1 MVYILKY
8 LLCSLLP
15 ASFSISC
22 CAALFFPG
30 ILTPSGKFLSRS
42 RVRIFLCFMIS
53 TAFAIVV
60 KYFYQSFGTWVLQL
74 ALVLWVILLFTDTL
88 KRKLSAFLIYIS
100 IMMISESISGSLILS
115 LYALLHG
122 EAAYNIYYTLSTT
135 WEILLM
141 TTLTFLIAL
150 LIISKVVPLLKK
162 YSHSIHLTTLAELVF
177 PAQVSSLI
185 TRLILYKENS
195 PWYGWLI
202 FLYWL
207 IEFLCYFIVL
217 RAFRNIYAREK
228 EHELLVQQMD
238 FTRKQMEFSQ
248 EMEKEYRSVRKWNHD
263 MENHLFSLNYLI
275 NTKKYDEAEKYL
287 ESLLSDLPPE
297 KRNL

>member
-42 RVRIFLCFMIS
+42 RIRIFLCFMIS
-53 TAFAIVV
+53 TAFAVVV
-60 KYFYQSFGTWVLQL
+60 KYFYQNFGTWVLQL

-122 EAAYNIYYTLSTT
+122 EAAYNIYHTLSTT
-135 WEILLM
+135 WELLLM

-150 LIISKVVPLLKK
+150 LIISKV
-162 YSHSIHLTTLAELVF
+162 
-177 PAQVSSLI
+177 
-185 TRLILYKENS
+185 S
-195 PWYGWLI
+195 P
-202 FLYWL
+202 
-207 IEFLCYFIVL
+207 
-217 RAFRNIYAREK
+217 
-228 EHELLVQQMD
+228 
-238 FTRKQMEFSQ
+238 
-248 EMEKEYRSVRKWNHD
+248 
-263 MENHLFSLNYLI
+263 
-275 NTKKYDEAEKYL
+275 AEKV
-287 ESLLSDLPPE
+287 LSQHPSDYPCGAGLSCTGFISYYRIDPV
-297 KRNL
+297 

>member
-1 MVYILKY
+1 MGNPPYDN
-8 LLCSLLP
+8 SDLP
-15 ASFSISC
+15 YCITDHLEGSSPAEKVLSQH
-22 CAALFFPG
+22 
-30 ILTPSGKFLSRS
+30 PS
-42 RVRIFLCFMIS
+42 
-53 TAFAIVV
+53 
-60 KYFYQSFGTWVLQL
+60 
-74 ALVLWVILLFTDTL
+74 D
-88 KRKLSAFLIYIS
+88 
-100 IMMISESISGSLILS
+100 
-115 LYALLHG
+115 H
-122 EAAYNIYYTLSTT
+122 
-135 WEILLM
+135 
-141 TTLTFLIAL
+141 
-150 LIISKVVPLLKK
+150 P
-162 YSHSIHLTTLAELVF
+162 AELVF

-185 TRLILYKENS
+185 TGLILYKENS

-287 ESLLSDLPPE
+287 ESLLSDLPQE

>member
-1 MVYILKY
+1 
-8 LLCSLLP
+8 
-15 ASFSISC
+15 
-22 CAALFFPG
+22 
-30 ILTPSGKFLSRS
+30 
-42 RVRIFLCFMIS
+42 
-53 TAFAIVV
+53 
-60 KYFYQSFGTWVLQL
+60 
-74 ALVLWVILLFTDTL
+74 
-88 KRKLSAFLIYIS
+88 
-100 IMMISESISGSLILS
+100 MISESISGSLILS

-185 TRLILYKENS
+185 TGLILYKENS

-287 ESLLSDLPPE
+287 DSLLSDLPPE

>member
-1 MVYILKY
+1 
-8 LLCSLLP
+8 
-15 ASFSISC
+15 
-22 CAALFFPG
+22 
-30 ILTPSGKFLSRS
+30 
-42 RVRIFLCFMIS
+42 MIS

-60 KYFYQSFGTWVLQL
+60 KYFYQNFGTWVLQL

-141 TTLTFLIAL
+141 TTLTFLITL

-185 TRLILYKENS
+185 TGLILYKENS

>member
-22 CAALFFPG
+22 CAALFFPD

-42 RVRIFLCFMIS
+42 RIRIFLCFMIS

-60 KYFYQSFGTWVLQL
+60 KYFYQNFGTWVLQL

-185 TRLILYKENS
+185 TGLILYKENS
-195 PWYGWLI
+195 PWYDWLI

-228 EHELLVQQMD
+228 G
-238 FTRKQMEFSQ
+238 
-248 EMEKEYRSVRKWNHD
+248 
-263 MENHLFSLNYLI
+263 
-275 NTKKYDEAEKYL
+275 A
-287 ESLLSDLPPE
+287 
-297 KRNL
+297 

>member
-1 MVYILKY
+1 MVHILKY
-8 LLCSLLP
+8 LLFSLLP
-15 ASFSISC
+15 ASFSVSF
-22 CAALFFPG
+22 CAVIFFSG
-30 ILTPSGKFLSRS
+30 ILTPSRKFLSHN
-42 RVRIFLCFMIS
+42 RVRIFLCFMIFS
-53 TAFAIVV
+53 AFAVVV
-60 KYFYQSFGTWVLQL
+60 KYFYQSFGSWVLQL
-74 ALVLWVILLFTDTL
+74 VLLLWVILLFTDSL

-100 IMMISESISGSLILS
+100 IMIISESISGSFILS
-115 LYALLHG
+115 LYALIHG
-122 EAAYNIYYTLSTT
+122 EAAYNIYHTLSTT

-141 TTLTFLIAL
+141 TVLTFCIAL

-185 TRLILYKENS
+185 TGLILYKEDS

-207 IEFLCYFIVL
+207 IEFLCYLIVL
-217 RAFRNIYAREK
+217 RAFRNIYSREK
-228 EHELLVQQMD
+228 NHKLLLQQME

-248 EMEKEYRSVRKWNHD
+248 KMEKEYHSVRKWNHD

-275 NTKKYDEAEKYL
+275 DTKKYDEADKYL
-287 ESLLSDLPPE
+287 ESLLSDFPPE
-297 KRNL
+297 KEDL

>member
-1 MVYILKY
+1 
-8 LLCSLLP
+8 
-15 ASFSISC
+15 
-22 CAALFFPG
+22 
-30 ILTPSGKFLSRS
+30 
-42 RVRIFLCFMIS
+42 
-53 TAFAIVV
+53 
-60 KYFYQSFGTWVLQL
+60 
-74 ALVLWVILLFTDTL
+74 
-88 KRKLSAFLIYIS
+88 
-100 IMMISESISGSLILS
+100 
-115 LYALLHG
+115 
-122 EAAYNIYYTLSTT
+122 
-135 WEILLM
+135 M

-185 TRLILYKENS
+185 TGLILYKENS

-228 EHELLVQQMD
+228 EHELLGRALLESMLVLEKQVVVSVVS
-238 FTRKQMEFSQ
+238 RKQMEFSQ

>member
-1 MVYILKY
+1 MFTFTGILFHF
-8 LLCSLLP
+8 LLRCSLFPRHPYTFREISLP
-15 ASFSISC
+15 KPHTDFS
-22 CAALFFPG
+22 LFYDLYGFRHCRK
-30 ILTPSGKFLSRS
+30 I
-42 RVRIFLCFMIS
+42 
-53 TAFAIVV
+53 
-60 KYFYQSFGTWVLQL
+60 FYQNFGTWVLQL

-185 TRLILYKENS
+185 TGLILYKENS

>member
-1 MVYILKY
+1 MFTFTGILFHF
-8 LLCSLLP
+8 LLRCSLFPRHPYTFREISLP
-15 ASFSISC
+15 KPRTDFS
-22 CAALFFPG
+22 LFYDLYGFRHCRK
-30 ILTPSGKFLSRS
+30 IFLSEFRN
-42 RVRIFLCFMIS
+42 LG
-53 TAFAIVV
+53 A
-60 KYFYQSFGTWVLQL
+60 QL

-185 TRLILYKENS
+185 TGLILYKENS